1 MEDILCRS
9 DLYTVLGVDRSVSQS
24 DLRRAYMSLCRR
36 CHPDKFPNEPAATTA
51 FQKISYAYDVL
62 SNPRTRK
69 LYDAKE
75 INDTRRAQDMH
86 NHNADDTLNHVLQAI
101 WADFLDGD
109 FEIIRMLLRSI
120 NETNPSLNFG
130 EDATETLLHAL
141 VNIREVIISGQQH
154 FRLIKFELMRLYEIQ
169 HSLRQLSYF
178 DVPGRLKLTM
188 KLARLTIALPI
199 NVDKAIMVAQR
210 EAENQQNDQDQWHR
224 GRYLPSSVHSA
235 ISLACNVLEKGESII
250 PTRA

>member
-1 MEDILCRS
+1 SLMETILCHS
-9 DLYTVLGVDRSVSQS
+9 DLYAVLGVDHSVNQN

-36 CHPDKFPNEPAATTA
+36 CHPDKFPNEPMATTA
-51 FQKISYAYDVL
+51 FQRISYAYDIL

-75 INDTRRAQDMH
+75 ISDTRRAQDM
-86 NHNADDTLNHVLQAI
+86 HNADDTLNHVLQAI

-120 NETNPSLNFG
+120 NETNPSLNLG
-130 EDATETLLHAL
+130 GDATETLLSAL
-141 VNIREVIISGQQH
+141 FNIREVIISGQQH

-169 HSLRQLSYF
+169 YSLRQLSYF

-188 KLARLTIALPI
+188 QLARLTIALPI
-199 NVDKAIMVAQR
+199 NVDKAI
-210 EAENQQNDQDQWHR
+210 
-224 GRYLPSSVHSA
+224 
-235 ISLACNVLEKGESII
+235 
-250 PTRA
+250 